1 MKFEPGSGA
10 WHSYTSASPV
20 CLTSYV
26 QSHYTSLGITL
37 QLCRTGTE
45 LDKQDLQLGGKS
57 DWRLLCNHALAPLGS
72 HQWMQRTTRV
82 LTAGGLPIGAV
93 LLKQS
98 IADIMNVGDHGSTF
112 AGNPLVCHAAEAV
125 VDIITEEGFLDEVA
139 RKGNKLRED
148 LQTVLKG
155 NPHVKQV
162 RGLGLIVGVQLDV
175 VSNVTCT
182 VGDFN
187 ILPATLCQQKQVTQH
202 VPIMLSHA
210 EQACLVCCE
219 LPACQL

>member
-1 MKFEPGSGA
+1 MS
-10 WHSYTSASPV
+10 
-20 CLTSYV
+20 LT
-26 QSHYTSLGITL
+26 
-37 QLCRTGTE
+37 
-45 LDKQDLQLGGKS
+45 
-57 DWRLLCNHALAPLGS
+57 
-72 HQWMQRTTRV
+72 
-82 LTAGGLPIGAV
+82 GGLPIGAV

-148 LQTVLKG
+148 LQEVLKG

-175 VSNVTCT
+175 VSSTANLVRC
-182 VGDFN
+182 
-187 ILPATLCQQKQVTQH
+187 LQQVLLTGYGN
-202 VPIMLSHA
+202 A
-210 EQACLVCCE
+210 EI
-219 LPACQL
+219 

>member
-1 MKFEPGSGA
+1 MQP
-10 WHSYTSASPV
+10 
-20 CLTSYV
+20 CLGT
-26 QSHYTSLGITL
+26 LGDA
-37 QLCRTGTE
+37 TE
-45 LDKQDLQLGGKS
+45 
-57 DWRLLCNHALAPLGS
+57 S

-175 VSNVTCT
+175 VSSVTCT
-182 VGDFN
+182 VGISN
-187 ILPATLCQQKQVTQH
+187 ILPAMLCQQKQVTQH
-202 VPIMLSHA
+202 VPSMLSHA
-210 EQACLVCCE
+210 EQACLFCCE
-219 LPACQL
+219 LLACQL